1 MSFFSDGAVRAT
13 LNYLHRTDRRPYLYM
28 FDPPEGV
35 PAAWGEIHPVPDVP
49 VRNAR
54 LLTEPP
60 SLHANGFELRIQ
72 ETAVTD
78 FYDPDQIANIYYPEI
93 ERLLGAITG
102 AEKIVIFDHTLRAI
116 EKFRAG
122 VKGMRPPTMNI
133 HNDYTEASGPERVR
147 DHLPR
152 DEAEQRLK
160 HRFLEINVWRPIR
173 GPLQDSPLAVCD
185 SSTLTP
191 DDLMASDLIY
201 PDRVTETYSVAY
213 NPAHR
218 WYYFP
223 EMQRNEALVFK
234 GFDSD
239 ASAKTRFT
247 PHTAFNDP
255 NAPADKLPRES
266 IEVRA
271 LVFLPPG

>member
-1 MSFFSDGAVRAT
+1 MSFSGDVRAT

-28 FDPPEGV
+28 FDPPDGV
-35 PAAWGEIHPVPDVP
+35 PPAWGEIHPVPDVP
-49 VRNAR
+49 VRNGR
-54 LLTEPP
+54 LLPEPP
-60 SLHANGFELRIQ
+60 SLDGNGFEFHLQ

-78 FYDPDQIANIYYPEI
+78 FYDPVQIRDIYYPEV
-93 ERLLGAITG
+93 ESLLAVITG

-116 EKFRAG
+116 EKFHAG
-122 VKGMRPPTMNI
+122 IKGMRPPTMNI

-147 DHLPR
+147 DHLPPE
-152 DEAEQRLK
+152 EAERRLK

-173 GPLQDSPLAVCD
+173 GPLQDCPLAMCD
-185 SSTLTP
+185 SSTLKP
-191 DDLMASDLIY
+191 EDLMASDLIY

-213 NPAHR
+213 SPAHR
-218 WYYFP
+218 WYYYP
-223 EMQRNEALVFK
+223 KMQRNEALVFK

-239 ASAKTRFT
+239 AGARTRFT

-255 NAPADKLPRES
+255 TAPADKLPRES

-271 LVFLPPG
+271 LVFLPPR

>member
-1 MSFFSDGAVRAT
+1 MSFAADQAVHAT

-28 FDPPEGV
+28 FDPPDGV
-35 PAAWGEIHPVPDVP
+35 PPAWGEIHPVPDVP
-49 VRNAR
+49 VRNGR
-54 LLTEPP
+54 LLPEPP
-60 SLHANGFELRIQ
+60 SLDGNGFEFHLQ

-78 FYDPDQIANIYYPEI
+78 FYDPVQIRDIYYPEV
-93 ERLLGAITG
+93 ESLLAVITG

-116 EKFRAG
+116 EKFHAG
-122 VKGMRPPTMNI
+122 IKGMRPPTMNI

-147 DHLPR
+147 DHLPPE
-152 DEAEQRLK
+152 EAERRLK

-173 GPLQDSPLAVCD
+173 GPLQDCPLAMCD
-185 SSTLTP
+185 SSTLKP
-191 DDLMASDLIY
+191 EDLMASDLIY

-213 NPAHR
+213 SPAHR
-218 WYYFP
+218 WYYYP
-223 EMQRNEALVFK
+223 KMQRNEALVFK

-239 ASAKTRFT
+239 AGARTRFT

-255 NAPADKLPRES
+255 TAPADKLPRES

-271 LVFLPPG
+271 LVFLPPR

>member
-1 MSFFSDGAVRAT
+1 MSFADQAVHAT

-49 VRNAR
+49 VRNGR
-54 LLTEPP
+54 LLPEPP
-60 SLHANGFELRIQ
+60 SLDGKGFEFHAQ

-78 FYDPDQIANIYYPEI
+78 FYDPDQIRDIYYPEI
-93 ERLLGAITG
+93 EKLLAAVTG
-102 AEKIVIFDHTLRAI
+102 AEKIVIFDHTLRSI
-116 EKFRAG
+116 EKFKAG
-122 VKGMRPPTMNI
+122 IKGMRPPTMNI

-147 DHLPR
+147 DHLPPE
-152 DEAEQRLK
+152 EAAQRLK
-160 HRFLEINVWRPIR
+160 HRFLELNVWRPIK
-173 GPLQDSPLAVCD
+173 GPLQDNPLAVCD
-185 SSTLTP
+185 SSTLKAE
-191 DDLMASDLIY
+191 DLMASDLIY

-213 NPAHR
+213 SPAHR

-223 EMQRNEALVFK
+223 KMQRNEALVFK

-239 ASAKTRFT
+239 PAARTRFT
-247 PHTAFNDP
+247 PHTAFDDP
-255 NAPADKLPRES
+255 TAPADRLPRES

>member
-1 MSFFSDGAVRAT
+1 MSFAADQAVHAT

-28 FDPPEGV
+28 FDPPDGV
-35 PAAWGEIHPVPDVP
+35 PPAWGEIHPVPDVP
-49 VRNAR
+49 VRNGR
-54 LLTEPP
+54 LLPEPP
-60 SLHANGFELRIQ
+60 SLDGNGFEFHLQ

-78 FYDPDQIANIYYPEI
+78 FYDPVQIRDIYYPEV
-93 ERLLGAITG
+93 ESLLAVITG

-116 EKFRAG
+116 EKFHAG
-122 VKGMRPPTMNI
+122 IKGMRPPTMNI

-147 DHLPR
+147 DHLPPE
-152 DEAEQRLK
+152 EAERRLK

-173 GPLQDSPLAVCD
+173 GPLQDCPLAVCD
-185 SSTLTP
+185 SSTLKP
-191 DDLMASDLIY
+191 EDLMASDLIY

-213 NPAHR
+213 SPAHR
-218 WYYFP
+218 WYYYP
-223 EMQRNEALVFK
+223 KMQRNEALVFK

-239 ASAKTRFT
+239 AGARTRFT

-255 NAPADKLPRES
+255 TAPADKLLRES

-271 LVFLPPG
+271 LVFLPPR

>member
-1 MSFFSDGAVRAT
+1 MSFSGDVRAT

-35 PAAWGEIHPVPDVP
+35 AAGWGEIHPVPDVP
-49 VRNAR
+49 VRNGR
-54 LLTEPP
+54 LLPAPP
-60 SLHANGFELRIQ
+60 SLDANGFEFHAQ

-78 FYDPDQIANIYYPEI
+78 FYDPDQVRAIYYPEI
-93 ERLLGAITG
+93 ERLLAAITG
-102 AEKIVIFDHTLRAI
+102 AEKIVIFDHTLRSI

-122 VKGMRPPTMNI
+122 IKGMRPPTMNI

-147 DHLPR
+147 DHLSP
-152 DEAEQRLK
+152 DEAERRLQ

-185 SSTLTP
+185 SSTLKP
-191 DDLMASDLIY
+191 EDLMASDLIY
-201 PDRVTETYSVAY
+201 PDRVTETYSLAY
-213 NPAHR
+213 SPAHR

-223 EMQRNEALVFK
+223 KMQRNEALVFK

-239 ASAKTRFT
+239 RAAKTRFT
-247 PHTAFNDP
+247 PHTAFDDP
-255 NAPADKLPRES
+255 TAPADRLPRES

-271 LVFLPPG
+271 LAFLPPG

>member
-1 MSFFSDGAVRAT
+1 MSFSGDEAVNAT

-35 PAAWGEIHPVPDVP
+35 PAGWGEIHPVANMP
-49 VRNAR
+49 VYNAR
-54 LLTEPP
+54 LLSRPP
-60 SLHANGFELRIQ
+60 SLDAQGFAFHIH

-78 FYDPDQIANIYYPEI
+78 FYDPDQIATIYYPEI
-93 ERLLGAITG
+93 ERLLLAITG
-102 AEKIVIFDHTLRAI
+102 AEKIVIFDHTLRSI

-122 VKGMRPPTMNI
+122 IKGMRPPTMNI

-147 DHLPR
+147 DHLDPE
-152 DEAEQRLK
+152 EAARRLK

-185 SSTLTP
+185 SSTLAP
-191 DDLMASDLIY
+191 EDLMPSDLIY
-201 PDRVTETYSVAY
+201 PDRVTETYSISY

-218 WYYFP
+218 WYYYP
-223 EMQRNEALVFK
+223 RMLRNEALIFK

-239 ASAKTRFT
+239 AGARTRFT

-255 NAPADKLPRES
+255 TAPADRLPRES

-271 LVFLPPG
+271 LVFLPAG